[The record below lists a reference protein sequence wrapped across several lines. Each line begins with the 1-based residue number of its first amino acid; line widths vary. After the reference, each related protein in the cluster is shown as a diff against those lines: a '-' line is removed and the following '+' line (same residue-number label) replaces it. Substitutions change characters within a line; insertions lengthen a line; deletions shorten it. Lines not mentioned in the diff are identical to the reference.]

1 MVSNSKHKSDKGPAY
16 YYVPLRK
23 EEKPLQGKSFG
34 QSGFPAMSTMI
45 RQLVRSYLKVRI
57 IRPMRFLSDGVHSKL
72 ETGVEPRMLPE
83 GC

>member
-1 MVSNSKHKSDKGPAY
+1 MVSNSKRKPDKGPAY

-34 QSGFPAMSTMI
+34 QSGFPAMSPII
-45 RQLVRSYLKVRI
+45 RQSVRSYLEVRI
-57 IRPMRFLSDGVHSKL
+57 ICPMRFLSDGVHSKL
-72 ETGVEPRMLPE
+72 ETDMEPSMLPE